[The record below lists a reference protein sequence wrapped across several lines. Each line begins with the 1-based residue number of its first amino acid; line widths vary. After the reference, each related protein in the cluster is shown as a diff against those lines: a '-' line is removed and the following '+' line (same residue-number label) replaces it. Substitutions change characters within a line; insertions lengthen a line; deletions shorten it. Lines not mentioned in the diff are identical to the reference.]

1 MGWNPVAIPIAERR
15 RQKVLLTRS
24 GRDQLYLQ
32 LAPKAGFLP
41 AQDPPGAA
49 FWELD
54 LLRRADRGVHQRRG
68 SQVAPMRAL
77 VLRLRLP
84 DPLQRGCGLGELG
97 AKSQIHVV
105 LEDLLGGR
113 TECQE
118 TQYQSQQGPPP
129 CSGKERGRV
138 IGMGHR
144 IAQRRKVRER
154 KIGSLPS
161 VLI

>member
-49 FWELD
+49 LWELD
-54 LLRRADRGVHQRRG
+54 LLRRA
-68 SQVAPMRAL
+68 
-77 VLRLRLP
+77 
-84 DPLQRGCGLGELG
+84 
-97 AKSQIHVV
+97 
-105 LEDLLGGR
+105 
-113 TECQE
+113 ECQE

-154 KIGSLPS
+154 KTGSLPS